1 MSIGLPAE
9 TGGDTD
15 EGSYLPGGDT
25 LMHPVTASSLDAP
38 VQLPIFLEEPI
49 DAYVIK
55 GKPATL
61 TCRAAHALTVHF
73 RCNGDRIDESMGP
86 MVTDFVDPQTGVRNA
101 EVIVNI
107 TRNHVEEYFGKHNY
121 QCQCVAWTSRGE
133 IVSRP
138 ATVIVA
144 CEYLQYLFVYYQKLC
159 FRDNFIS
166 PTKKIPY

>member
-1 MSIGLPAE
+1 MFAVTVGLP
-9 TGGDTD
+9 GGDTASSGGGGGGGGDVD

-61 TCRAAHALTVHF
+61 ACRAAHALTVYF
-73 RCNGDRIDESMGP
+73 RCNGDRVEDTMAP
-86 MVTDFVDPQTGVRNA
+86 VVTDFVDPQTGVRNV
-101 EVIVNI
+101 EVMVNI

-138 ATVIVA
+138 ANVIVA
-144 CEYLQYLFVYYQKLC
+144 CEYNRLFLLFY
-159 FRDNFIS
+159 
-166 PTKKIPY
+166 THT

>member
-1 MSIGLPAE
+1 MFAVTVGLP
-9 TGGDTD
+9 GGDTASSGGGGGGGGGDVD

-61 TCRAAHALTVHF
+61 ACRAAHALTVYF
-73 RCNGDRIDESMGP
+73 RCNGDRVEDTMAP
-86 MVTDFVDPQTGVRNA
+86 VVTDFVDPQTGVRNV
-101 EVIVNI
+101 EVMVNI

-138 ATVIVA
+138 ANVIVA
-144 CEYLQYLFVYYQKLC
+144 CEYNRLFLLFY
-159 FRDNFIS
+159 
-166 PTKKIPY
+166 THT